1 LLNDKKQN
9 ITTAKQQNGWI
20 TVQLPIAK
28 PKGLVSVIAL
38 ELEGKPSVDD
48 TPGIDPSIKTTLN
61 SAFATCNGCENTEIR
76 WMQKFGD
83 WNYANNLLNWK
94 DKGQGQWNVDVA
106 EAGDYYF
113 EVEYSADDVV
123 DFSEWIF
130 NFNGKQLMLQALDT
144 GERKNSK
151 RQGKGRTLYRFR
163 TDVVG
168 VVNLK
173 AGKQS
178 ITVTPKAKVVGG
190 GINLNAI
197 HLTPIVE

>member
-1 LLNDKKQN
+1 MPVIVVEL
-9 ITTAKQQNGWI
+9 
-20 TVQLPIAK
+20 
-28 PKGLVSVIAL
+28 KGDP
-38 ELEGKPSVDD
+38 EVDD

-61 SAFATCNGCENTEIR
+61 SAFATCDGCANQEIR

-83 WNYANNLLNWK
+83 WNYANNLLGWK
-94 DKGQGQWNVDVA
+94 DKGKGEWQIEVA
-106 EAGDYYF
+106 NAGDYFF

-123 DFSEWIF
+123 DFSEWTF
-130 NFNGKQLMLQALDT
+130 NFNDEEIMLQALDT

-151 RQGKGRTLYRFR
+151 RQSKGRILYRYR
-163 TDVVG
+163 TDAVG

-173 AGKQS
+173 PGKQS
-178 ITVTPKAKVVGG
+178 ITVMPKGKVVGG